1 MDNTMN
7 SNSLLW
13 FFAIL
18 FLVGGNGFMGNRN
31 PAPMGPPPA
40 TQESVNDAINNQSI
54 QNQLN
59 NLGIATANN
68 NYETAKTVFDQNLM
82 LQNQNNTNLTNMIQ
96 GFNSIVLQ
104 MQNQNAQLAQQ
115 IANLGFKME
124 TCCCEI
130 KTQMLQQRLDDALA
144 DKVQLQ
150 NQVSNYNQTQTILG
164 QLGRFVAWA
173 GSGAQTLSSATSG

>member
-1 MDNTMN
+1 MDNMN

-18 FLVGGNGFMGNRN
+18 FLAGGGGFFGNNNRG
-31 PAPMGPPPA
+31 PAPA
-40 TQESVNDAINNQSI
+40 TQESMTEAINNQTI

-68 NYETAKTVFDQNLM
+68 NYETAKTIFDQNLLM
-82 LQNQNNTNLTNMIQ
+82 QNQNNTNLTNMIQ

-150 NQVSNYNQTQTILG
+150 NQVSNYNQTQTLLG
-164 QLGRFVAWA
+164 QMGRWVGW
-173 GSGAQTLSSATSG
+173 ATSGSQAAATAAG

>member
-1 MDNTMN
+1 MDNMN

-18 FLVGGNGFMGNRN
+18 FLAGGGNFFGNNNRG
-31 PAPMGPPPA
+31 PAPA
-40 TQESVNDAINNQSI
+40 TQESMTEAINNQTI

-68 NYETAKTVFDQNLM
+68 NYETAKTIFDQNLLM
-82 LQNQNNTNLTNMIQ
+82 QNQNNTNLTNMIQ

-150 NQVSNYNQTQTILG
+150 NQVSNYNQTQTLLG
-164 QLGRFVAWA
+164 QMGRWVGW
-173 GSGAQTLSSATSG
+173 ATSGSQAATAAAG

>member
-1 MDNTMN
+1 MENMN

-18 FLVGGNGFMGNRN
+18 FLAGGGGFFNNRN
-31 PAPMGPPPA
+31 QVPMGPPPA
-40 TQESVNDAINNQSI
+40 TQDGVNEAINNQAI

-68 NYETAKTVFDQNLM
+68 NYETAKTIFDQNLLM
-82 LQNQNNTNLTNMIQ
+82 QNQNNTNLTNMIQ
-96 GFNSIVLQ
+96 GFNNIVLQ
-104 MQNQNAQLAQQ
+104 MQSQNAQLSQQ

-124 TCCCEI
+124 SCCCEI

-150 NQVSNYNQTQTILG
+150 NQVSNYNQTQTLLG
-164 QLGRFVAWA
+164 QMGRWVGW
-173 GSGAQTLSSATSG
+173 ATSGSQAAAAAAG